1 MDGIKHW
8 QGKVFSMLLRVYQS
22 DSQSIAHRAI
32 IYGLLASFIMPVN
45 LVGDEPQVAIGKDVI
60 LHDEG
65 TLRGSV
71 VDEAGLAIGSAEVR
85 ILKNARV
92 IASAKADEAGHFSIR
107 SLRNGTH
114 AIQTD
119 GAVQV
124 IRLWGRSAAPPVASE
139 NVTVVVRPD
148 SLVRGQAAST
158 PGLLGNPWFIAG
170 VVGVAVGT
178 ILIIDDQNDDGNNRR
193 TPRVA
198 SP

>member
-1 MDGIKHW
+1 
-8 QGKVFSMLLRVYQS
+8 MLLRVYQS

-32 IYGLLASFIMPVN
+32 IYGLLASFMMPAS
-45 LVGDEPQVAIGKDVI
+45 LVGDEQEAVIGKDVV
-60 LHDEG
+60 LQEHG

-71 VDEAGLAIGSAEVR
+71 VDDVGLPIVSAEVQ
-85 ILKNARV
+85 ILQNARV
-92 IASAKADEAGHFSIR
+92 IASTKTDEAGHFSIR

-114 AIQTD
+114 AVQTD
-119 GAVQV
+119 GAIQIV
-124 IRLWGRSAAPPVASE
+124 RLWGRSAAPPVASE
-139 NVTVVVRPD
+139 NITVVVRPD
-148 SLVRGQAAST
+148 PLVRGQAAST

-178 ILIIDDQNDDGNNRR
+178 ILIIEDQNDDGSNRR